1 MNKATKTLFGGALL
15 TAGMTTGA
23 LASPEFTQPGNIPPY
38 ADDFTSGYVYNY
50 YVGIA
55 GGQTVNGGFGSS
67 YSISNIDGSASGSIS
82 STLLS
87 ASADAT
93 NNGDAYGGFAF
104 GDAYG
109 YLSVT
114 EDAAVNLAWD
124 FTAEGAGGPLGEI
137 QIVDWSSGGVLVF
150 ASDPFTAGT
159 ATVALAAGT
168 NYGILV
174 RANAG
179 PGGTAFASAE
189 LVPTPGAM
197 GLLGA
202 AGLLAVRRRR

>member
-1 MNKATKTLFGGALL
+1 
-15 TAGMTTGA
+15 MTTGA

-50 YVGIA
+50 YAGGIA
-55 GGQTVNGGFGSS
+55 GGQTVNGGFGSG
-67 YSISNIDGSASGSIS
+67 YSISTADGSASGSIS
-82 STLLS
+82 STMLM

-93 NNGDAYGGFAF
+93 NNYDYFGFAF